1 MKAKEYILNK
11 LTELS
16 TLFTDISIRYEFR
29 TNTNSHLIEV
39 TPLYFYENN
48 QDYLIAE
55 SNIEDEFE
63 SLFPSENVVFISE
76 NSLTEIKE
84 AELEFG
90 IIDEITFNNYN
101 INIEFEV
108 KGYSGIAETI
118 KPNEKYALAA

>member
-1 MKAKEYILNK
+1 MKAKEYIINK

-16 TLFTDISIRYEFR
+16 TLFTDIRIRYEFR
-29 TNTNSHLIEV
+29 INTNSHLIEV
-39 TPLYFYENN
+39 TPLCFYESN

-108 KGYSGIAETI
+108 KGYSGIVESI
-118 KPNEKYALAA
+118 KSNEKYALAA